1 MVLEGMRREVA
12 AESCG
17 MDRQTLRDWNYRYN
31 AEDVEGLGKG
41 VIFSWQMNFFIIL

>member
-17 MDRQTLRDWNYRYN
+17 MDRQTLPDWNYRYN
-31 AEDVEGLGKG
+31 AEDVEGLGNRHGGG
-41 VIFSWQMNFFIIL
+41 VNLRLSFD